1 MTNKMHY
8 IDIDINNFKD
18 IESDSEYLE
27 KFLNNIIKK
36 YPKIE
41 LKYGDFIE
49 NGFQS
54 GYRCEGVYIVTK
66 NDKNNLIINFLKDH
80 LDPYGTIP
88 ENFISFIDVA
98 PGYHFEMEIPDN
110 CKSSMHNNYIPLS
123 LSFLRQQTWIEKGIK
138 KGKTKF
144 VKQECSVIYNNKK
157 YLIIRDEFKYLHK
170 LKDNNKIIYGE
181 IYMKEPNKFDS
192 YEQTFTNEIEYGNYD
207 RIILI

>member
-1 MTNKMHY
+1 MSLNKMHY
-8 IDIDINNFKD
+8 VY
-18 IESDSEYLE
+18 IENDGDYFNL
-27 KFLNNIIKK
+27 KWFFDKIIEK

-49 NGFQS
+49 NGYES
-54 GYRCEGVYIVTK
+54 GYRCKGVYIVNK
-66 NDKNNLIINFLKDH
+66 NKKNELSIIFLEDH
-80 LDPYGTIP
+80 MDDYGTIP
-88 ENFISFIDVA
+88 ENFISFKDFE
-98 PGYHFEMEIPDN
+98 PGYHFEMEIPSE
-110 CKSSMHNNYIPLS
+110 CKSYMHNNYVPLS
-123 LSFLRQQTWIEKGIK
+123 LSFLRQQTWIEKGTEKDIK